1 MIKFYVVLLLF
12 PFLAVSVGAQENPAI
27 DKEYIILKTGNKK
40 VALGNIKRGD
50 YNFKNKVYDEALSYY
65 LKLYQHVTDHSPLN
79 YKIGVSALYGTNPQ
93 KALHYLLAVT
103 PETAADYYLQLGKA
117 YQENRIYQKA
127 SEAYNSYIEALPLSQ
142 KKMVADE
149 VRQLMSEC
157 EFARTMAN
165 DSLPVFIINL
175 GPNVNSFY
183 DEYAAVVLRN
193 DSTLFFTSRRPEK
206 DQQKGANPSAFK
218 ERIFFSA
225 WPGDGKTTEA
235 LELTKLYSTR
245 NMSVA
250 GIDNQNSTLFYYK
263 GKKKQGNIH
272 MAAFDNNKITKRKS
286 LRGRVN
292 TKAYQET
299 TMTVSD
305 SGVGYFI
312 SKRRNGVG
320 EKDIWQVQRKK
331 TNRYTKPQLLTETIN
346 TVHNEE
352 AVYVTPDGNTLYFSS
367 NGHPGLGGYDIYR
380 VDKDESGNWGK
391 PVNLG
396 YPINSPGDDLFYH
409 PTADSMMS
417 ILATKRQGGFGGL
430 DLYLIKKD
438 PRIPFTLKGAVTD
451 SKTGKTLPALVTLFS
466 NVDQLPAGS
475 AYVDTL
481 AGSYNLAMD
490 DGGDLY
496 LQVDAPG
503 YRSIIEPFN
512 CPKTRHKVVEKH
524 FSLEKLLFPYTLS
537 GTITN
542 ERNGSPVQAEI
553 VFRTLTGDSVAY
565 RVVSNAETGYY
576 AITFEDKTNLQME
589 VIASDYYGY
598 QQNLMLSNEEAS
610 SGEKNI
616 ALRRSITTYTI
627 TGVVREEETPAKLQA
642 MIKIYLPDDQAPIAA
657 DTTSATDGKYEI
669 NLDNAGPFLMEVT
682 AEGYFFRNRALQFHP
697 DTTLMVQNFELQKI
711 KTGARIVIANI
722 LFNTGNATLR
732 AESYAELNKLA
743 ALLHENPQV
752 RIEVSGHTDN
762 TGSAAVNKRLSRSRA
777 LSVRNYLVSQGISG
791 DRVDFEGYGFD
802 RPIAPNETEE
812 GRAAN
817 RRVEIEV
824 LE

>member
-1 MIKFYVVLLLF
+1 MAKNYLILFLLF
-12 PFLAVSVGAQENPAI
+12 IFSISAPGQENPAI
-27 DKEYIILKTGNKK
+27 DKKIVIEKTGNKK

-50 YNFKNKVYDEALSYY
+50 YNYKNRVYDEALSYY
-65 LKLYQHVTDHSPLN
+65 LKLYQHVTDHAPLN

-93 KALHYLLAVT
+93 KALAYLLTVT
-103 PETAADYYLQLGKA
+103 PETAQDYYYQLGKA
-117 YQENRIYQKA
+117 YQEKRMYTKA
-127 SEAYNSYIEALPLSQ
+127 MEAYNNFIAALPLSQ
-142 KKMVADE
+142 KKKVASE
-149 VRQLMSEC
+149 VRQLISEC
-157 EFARTMAN
+157 KFAQTTVN

-183 DEYAAVVLRN
+183 DDYAAVVLRN

-218 ERIFFSA
+218 ERIFYSS

-235 LELTKLYSTR
+235 QALAKIYSIR

-250 GIDNQNSTLFYYK
+250 GIDNQNNALYYYK
-263 GKKKQGNIH
+263 GKKKQGNIR
-272 MAAFDNNKITKRKS
+272 MASFRNKSIANKKS
-286 LRGRVN
+286 LHGQIN

-299 TMTVSD
+299 TISVSD

-312 SKRRNGVG
+312 SKRRNGIG
-320 EKDIWQVQRKK
+320 GKDIWQIQRKK
-331 TNRYTKPQLLTETIN
+331 TNRYAKPQLLSKTIN
-346 TVHNEE
+346 TAHDEE

-380 VDKDESGNWGK
+380 VEKDESGQWGK
-391 PVNLG
+391 PINLG
-396 YPINSPGDDLFYH
+396 YPINSAADDLFYH

-417 ILATKRQGGFGGL
+417 IFATKRQGGFGGL

-438 PRIPFTLKGAVTD
+438 PRIPFTLKGSVTD
-451 SKTGKTLPALVTLFS
+451 TKTGKILPALVTLFN

-481 AGSYNLAMD
+481 EGRYHLDME
-490 DGGDLY
+490 DGGDFY

-503 YRSIIEPFN
+503 YRSVTEPFI
-512 CPKTRHKVVEKH
+512 CPKIRYDVIEKH
-524 FSLEKLLFPYTLS
+524 FSLEKLLYPYTLS

-542 ERNGSPVQAEI
+542 EQTGAPVQAEI
-553 VFRTLTGDSVAY
+553 LFRPLNSDTVSY

-576 AITFEDKTNLQME
+576 SITFEDKNNLQME
-589 VIASDYYGY
+589 VIAPDYHVY
-598 QQNLMLSNEEAS
+598 QQNLMLRSEVAS

-616 ALRRSITTYTI
+616 ALRRSISTYTI
-627 TGVVREEETPAKLQA
+627 TGVVREEETLANLPA
-642 MIKIYLPDDQAPIAA
+642 MVKIYLPDNQSPIAT
-657 DTTSATDGKYEI
+657 DTLSMDDGKYEI
-669 NLDNAGPFLMEVT
+669 NLDNTGPFLMEVT
-682 AEGYFFRNRALQFHP
+682 AEGHFFRNMALQFQP

-722 LFNTGNATLR
+722 LFNTGKATLK

-743 ALLHENPQV
+743 TLLHENPQV

-762 TGSAAVNKRLSRSRA
+762 VGSAAVNKRLSRSRA

-802 RPIAPNETEE
+802 RPIAPNETAE